1 MPKRNLPEFHYDEKR
16 QQYRKRITLPDGR
29 KKDLYAKDKEVLR
42 KRVAALR
49 REIEEYGYDAE
60 DPTLAEYA
68 IQWCARRLPGLSEAR
83 KNDYR
88 NAINNHILPGLDGNK
103 RLREISTAD
112 VDAFMAAK
120 ALVSSSLHGKI
131 ISTLKQ
137 MFAAAVR
144 EGKLR
149 SSPAEHV
156 RAGGKKAAEKVPLS
170 ESQQTTLIQAV
181 TGTPALPF
189 VMLGLYAGLRK
200 EEILGLQ
207 WDFVHLSGSA
217 PYLSVERTCTFEGNK
232 AVVTSQLKTK
242 AARRK
247 IPLPPPLLHCL
258 QSWRIQ
264 NPHDF
269 VVPNSEGGPRSRQS
283 FRRLWEIVEN
293 RTAGTFYRWD
303 RERGH
308 NMPVQR
314 TLGEKIANHAIVCT
328 LDFHCTPHQL
338 RHTYITS
345 LCASGLDI
353 KKIQYLAGHANVQ
366 MTLNIYAHVVD
377 NRPEDLFADVCTAF
391 QAASNVPPVSTP

>member
-1 MPKRNLPEFHYDEKR
+1 MPKRNLPEFYYDEKR

-29 KKDLYAKDKEVLR
+29 KKDLYAKDK
-42 KRVAALR
+42 ATLR
-49 REIEEYGYDAE
+49 RKVAELRRDIEEYGYDAE
-60 DPTLAEYA
+60 NRTLAEYA

-83 KNDYR
+83 KSDYR

-112 VDAFMAAK
+112 IDLFMASK
-120 ALVSSSLHGKI
+120 ADISSSLHGKI
-131 ISTLKQ
+131 TSTLKQ
-137 MFAAAVR
+137 LFAAAVR
-144 EGKLR
+144 DGKLR
-149 SSPAEHV
+149 TSPAEHV
-156 RAGGKKAAEKVPLS
+156 RAGGKKATEKVPLS
-170 ESQQTTLIQAV
+170 EGQQAALIKAV
-181 TGTPALPF
+181 EGTAALPF

-207 WDFVHLSGSA
+207 WDCVALSGPA
-217 PYLSVERTCTFEGNK
+217 PYLSVERTCTHVSNS
-232 AVVTSQLKTK
+232 AVVTSTLKTK
-242 AARRK
+242 AAKRK

-264 NPHDF
+264 NPYDY
-269 VVPNSEGGPRSRQS
+269 VVPNSDGGPRSRQS

-293 RTAGTFYRWD
+293 RTAGTSYRWD
-303 RERGH
+303 LEKGH

-314 TLGEKIANHAIVCT
+314 TLWEKITNHAIVCS

-338 RHTYITS
+338 RHTYITN
-345 LCASGLDI
+345 LCASGMDI

-377 NRPEDLFADVCTAF
+377 NRPEDLFDDVCMAF
-391 QAASNVPPVSTP
+391 GSIQNIPPTSTP

>member
-207 WDFVHLSGSA
+207 WDCVHLSGSA

-269 VVPNSEGGPRSRQS
+269 VVPNSEGGPAAVSPFAASGRSWRTAPPGP
-283 FRRLWEIVEN
+283 F
-293 RTAGTFYRWD
+293 TAGTGSVGTICRCNAHW
-303 RERGH
+303 ERRS
-308 NMPVQR
+308 P
-314 TLGEKIANHAIVCT
+314 T
-328 LDFHCTPHQL
+328 TPSSAL
-338 RHTYITS
+338 WTSTAPLISSGTTYITS